1 MEYFSLRILSWRK
14 VYKGPRYVSFMVLPK
29 KMSEDKNGEILK
41 RLNLVVYL
49 LLENVKKDASL
60 REKIDFLNKAGL
72 SNKEIAEILN
82 KSQNY
87 VAVELN
93 VLRKK
98 RK

>member
-1 MEYFSLRILSWRK
+1 
-14 VYKGPRYVSFMVLPK
+14 
-29 KMSEDKNGEILK
+29 MSEDKNEEILK

-93 VLRKK
+93 ALRKK

>member
-1 MEYFSLRILSWRK
+1 M
-14 VYKGPRYVSFMVLPK
+14 PK
-29 KMSEDKNGEILK
+29 DEEQILK

-60 REKIDFLNKAGL
+60 KEKIDFLNKAGL

-87 VAVELN
+87 VAVELSA
-93 VLRKK
+93 LRKK